1 MNNID
6 KLRNI
11 IMKEQRILHPHR
23 QGIMEVIYAFNQN
36 EANLHDYIQRI
47 SKYLNVKMF
56 NKFILKLIPLLF
68 LAFMDNG
75 QVMILCMLKSQAN
88 YMKNFKYFMVDMS
101 YKRVFGEMN
110 EFEFNA
116 YDENNNSSKY
126 WLRFKVLI
134 FNFKLLTI

>member
-1 MNNID
+1 
-6 KLRNI
+6 
-11 IMKEQRILHPHR
+11 
-23 QGIMEVIYAFNQN
+23 
-36 EANLHDYIQRI
+36 
-47 SKYLNVKMF
+47 
-56 NKFILKLIPLLF
+56 
-68 LAFMDNG
+68 
-75 QVMILCMLKSQAN
+75 MILCMLKSQAN